1 MEIHYAGGNTA
12 EMVVYNMDLHPLLD
26 KELTK
31 PTKWMKLT
39 ELSWHFLAGS
49 IYHQANG
56 RPFSND
62 LIIFLVQ
69 QQAYFTPNFPI
80 FLEKIKSNRDSNHE
94 YSIKLIH
101 TMEKIKTSSAV
112 YSTKLLDQHS
122 DVVLATF
129 VSYMVMVDLSTR
141 KSSPFPPA
149 VKNYIEEH
157 SASKSL
163 LDEIPQQTKPMKAF
177 PSDAQI
183 YRWSRKVVA
192 FDTNAS
198 HTSHTFYLGF
208 CLECL
213 GCALK
218 DGIPVDLDK
227 PIHEAIVEK
236 YNIIIEKESCLG
248 QMSTISMYQ
257 SQDKY
262 FNFIIS
268 VEDKNIAYLCM
279 NFFRNLK

>member
-1 MEIHYAGGNTA
+1 MEVLYTGGNTG
-12 EMVVYNMDLHPLLD
+12 EMIIHNMDLNPLLD
-26 KELTK
+26 RELTT
-31 PTKWMKLT
+31 PTKWMKLL
-39 ELSWHFLAGS
+39 ELSRHVLAGS

-56 RPFSND
+56 KSFPNS
-62 LIIFLVQ
+62 ISIFLVQ
-69 QQAYFTPNFPI
+69 QQADFTSNFPI
-80 FLEKIKSNRDSNHE
+80 FLEKLKSNRDSNHE

-101 TMEKIKTSSAV
+101 TTEKIKTSSAV

-192 FDTNAS
+192 FDTDHNGHANNS
-198 HTSHTFYLGF
+198 FYVKLP
-208 CLECL
+208 LECI

-227 PIHEAIVEK
+227 PIHETVVEK
-236 YNIIIEKESCLG
+236 YNIVIQKESKLG
-248 QMSTISMYQ
+248 EIATVSLYQ
-257 SQDKY
+257 SQDKC

-268 VEDKNIAYLCM
+268 VEDKDIAYLVVK
-279 NFFRNLK
+279 FF

>member
-1 MEIHYAGGNTA
+1 MEVHYTGGNTG
-12 EMVVYNMDLHPLLD
+12 EMIIHNMDLNPLLD
-26 KELTK
+26 RELTM
-31 PTKWMKLT
+31 PTKWMKLL
-39 ELSWHFLAGS
+39 ELSRHVLAGS

-56 RPFSND
+56 KSFPNS
-62 LIIFLVQ
+62 ISIFLVQ

-80 FLEKIKSNRDSNHE
+80 FIEKIKSNRDSNHE

-101 TMEKIKTSSAV
+101 TTEKIKTSSAV

-163 LDEIPQQTKPMKAF
+163 LDEIPQQIKPKKAF

-192 FDTNAS
+192 SDTDHNGHANNS
-198 HTSHTFYLGF
+198 FYVKLP
-208 CLECL
+208 LECI

-218 DGIPVDLDK
+218 DGIALDLDK
-227 PIHEAIVEK
+227 PIHETVVEK
-236 YNIIIEKESCLG
+236 YNIVIQKESKLG
-248 QMSTISMYQ
+248 EIATVSLYQ
-257 SQDKY
+257 SQDKC

-268 VEDKNIAYLCM
+268 VEDKDIANLVIK
-279 NFFRNLK
+279 FF